1 MNGIEEKNFYKKDK
15 KQYELRNNKEF
26 LKYLKDIINNGYV
39 MNIDID
45 MLQKLIDI
53 IVQWYEWKYPEKEF
67 KHNWLQSKPMSKMMT
82 IDELQL
88 RLTSMQEYILNCPYS
103 AGLFFTNDKNETMTS
118 IKMMKKHISHDFFE
132 SDYIMVDVKT
142 KDGNVSVSGELK
154 KYINKDEIALE
165 KLFDIFNEKYSDEFE
180 LHDLKECVFNH
191 QCSVELR
198 NIIIQLAATKL
209 LYSKNTD
216 PDFGYKRAIKLIDE
230 FNNELGLSISRQS
243 IDTIMNQDYTGGY
256 KYVEIEKNQNG
267 VVSHHGNYIKINKKV
282 KMIIEKII
290 EFDGDPMLELEKY
303 TDLSQYVFYLNG
315 QALSEIKSYSMKSEY
330 IPDYFK
336 ENNINFDYILFAEG
350 GKDENGEEFFDT
362 YISIE
367 EIQEKEIVAKIS
379 GIFAADIKYSS
390 PEAGAKIFLKKSR

>member
-118 IKMMKKHISHDFFE
+118 IKMMKKNISHDFFE

-142 KDGNVSVSGELK
+142 KDGNVSVSEELK

-198 NIIIQLAATKL
+198 NIIIQLAAIKL

-230 FNNELGLSISRQS
+230 FNNELGLSISTET
-243 IDTIMNQDYTGGY
+243 INTIMNQDYTGGY

-267 VVSHHGNYIKINKKV
+267 VVSHHGSYIKINKKV
-282 KMIIEKII
+282 KMIMEKII

-350 GKDENGEEFFDT
+350 GKDENGEEFSDT